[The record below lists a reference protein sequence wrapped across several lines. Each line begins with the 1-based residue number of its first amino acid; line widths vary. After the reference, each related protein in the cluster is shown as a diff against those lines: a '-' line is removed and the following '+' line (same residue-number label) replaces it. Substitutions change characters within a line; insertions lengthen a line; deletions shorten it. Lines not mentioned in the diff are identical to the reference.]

1 MSLSKPLIPGFLFLC
16 LMLCPALAQT
26 QTDLELVEALDLER
40 YQGLWHEIAR
50 LPNEFQ
56 DQCVGD
62 VTAEYTLLESGKVE
76 VINRCRLEDG
86 SIDQAN
92 GLARRPDPSRP
103 AALKVRFAPRW
114 LSLLPFVWGDYQ
126 VFALDDD
133 YQWALVGDPSREYL
147 WMLARTPRIDPA
159 LYQDLIE
166 QAAAQG
172 FDTQAIVQTEVRNNS
187 SSETQNDES

>member
-1 MSLSKPLIPGFLFLC
+1 MIQAKLLISGFLFLC
-16 LMLCPALAQT
+16 LMLRPALA
-26 QTDLELVEALDLER
+26 QTDLELVKALDLER
-40 YQGLWHEIAR
+40 YQGVWYEIAR

-56 DQCVGD
+56 NQCVGD

-86 SIDQAN
+86 SIDQAS
-92 GLARRPDPSRP
+92 GLARRPDPDRP
-103 AALKVRFAPRW
+103 AALEVRFAPRW
-114 LSLLPFVWGDYQ
+114 LSLLPFVWGEYQ

-147 WMLARTPRIDPA
+147 WMLARTPRIDSA
-159 LYQDLIE
+159 LYQDPIE
-166 QAAAQG
+166 RAAAQG

-187 SSETQNDES
+187 TGEMQNDES

>member
-1 MSLSKPLIPGFLFLC
+1 MIQAKLLISGFLFLC
-16 LMLCPALAQT
+16 LMLRPALA

-40 YQGLWHEIAR
+40 YQGVWYEIAR

-86 SIDQAN
+86 SIDQAI
-92 GLARRPDPSRP
+92 GLARRPDPNRP
-103 AALKVRFAPRW
+103 AALEVRFAPRW

-147 WMLARTPRIDPA
+147 WMLARTPRIDSA

-187 SSETQNDES
+187 TGEMQNDES

>member
-1 MSLSKPLIPGFLFLC
+1 MIQAKLLISGFLFLC
-16 LMLCPALAQT
+16 LMLRPALA

-40 YQGLWHEIAR
+40 YQGLWYEIAR

-86 SIDQAN
+86 SIDQAS
-92 GLARRPDPSRP
+92 GLARRPDPNRP
-103 AALKVRFAPRW
+103 AALEVRFAPRW
-114 LSLLPFVWGDYQ
+114 LSLLPFVWGEYQ

-147 WMLARTPRIDPA
+147 WMLARAPRIDSA

-187 SSETQNDES
+187 TGEMQNDES

>member
-1 MSLSKPLIPGFLFLC
+1 MIQAKLLISGFLFLC
-16 LMLCPALAQT
+16 LMLRPALAQP
-26 QTDLELVEALDLER
+26 DLELVEALDLER
-40 YQGLWHEIAR
+40 YQGVWHEIDR

-92 GLARRPDPSRP
+92 GLARRPDPNRP
-103 AALKVRFAPRW
+103 AALEVRFAPGW

-147 WMLARTPRIDPA
+147 WMLARTPRIDSA

-166 QAAAQG
+166 QAAVQG
-172 FDTQAIVQTEVRNNS
+172 FDTQAIVKTEVRNNS
-187 SSETQNDES
+187 TGEMQNDES

>member
-1 MSLSKPLIPGFLFLC
+1 MIQSKLLVSGFLFLC
-16 LMLCPALAQT
+16 LMVRPALA

-40 YQGLWHEIAR
+40 YQGVWYEIAR

-92 GLARRPDPSRP
+92 GLARRPDPDRP
-103 AALKVRFAPRW
+103 AALEVRFAPRW
-114 LSLLPFVWGDYQ
+114 LSLLPFVWGEYQ

-147 WMLARTPRIDPA
+147 WMLARTPRIDSA

-172 FDTQAIVQTEVRNNS
+172 FDTQAIVNTEVRNNS
-187 SSETQNDES
+187 TGEMQNDES